1 MTAQI
6 LDSTARDAAL
16 EDLTETGWRFDPAR
30 DGIAKTFTF
39 ADFNAAFGWMTR
51 VALRAEQLDH
61 HPEWRNMWNR
71 VEVVLT
77 THRPRGF
84 TSLDVE
90 LARAMDQIVDGS

>member
-1 MTAQI
+1 MTAHI
-6 LDSTARDAAL
+6 LDGTARDAAL
-16 EDLTETGWRFDPAR
+16 AELTATGWHYDLAR
-30 DGIAKTFTF
+30 EGIAKTFTF
-39 ADFNAAFGWMTR
+39 ADFSAAFGWMTR

-61 HPEWRNMWNR
+61 HPEWHNVWNR

-90 LARAMDQIVDGS
+90 LARAMDQVFDGR